1 MKKITVSNSNRK
13 IVEYGKIETPN
24 KHIHD
29 RLLSWLSTDTS
40 IDCVCVCGGGEGIP
54 FCESDFLCAYI
65 YMYICILTYRI
76 IY

>member
-40 IDCVCVCGGGEGIP
+40 IDCVCVCGGGGRVSHSVSLTFYVP
-54 FCESDFLCAYI
+54 I
-65 YMYICILTYRI
+65 YTCTYVSLHTE
-76 IY
+76 

>member
-40 IDCVCVCGGGEGIP
+40 IDCVCVWGGGRVSHSVSLTFYVP
-54 FCESDFLCAYI
+54 I
-65 YMYICILTYRI
+65 YTCTYVSLHTE
-76 IY
+76 